1 MLNNERVEPLRR
13 LLEDP
18 EFQGLVDDGNWK
30 KIYSQLSGSFF
41 TTVDTG
47 TLTELLLESGIEGL
61 NTSQSHR
68 RDTILRLW
76 YLVNPPRLLRY

>member
-30 KIYSQLSGSFF
+30 KYIPSYRGASLQQSIP
-41 TTVDTG
+41 
-47 TLTELLLESGIEGL
+47 EHLLNYFS
-61 NTSQSHR
+61 S
-68 RDTILRLW
+68 
-76 YLVNPPRLLRY
+76 LV